1 MSKDMNEK
9 VSIISAVYQVKPY
22 LPQFLDSILAQS
34 FRDWK
39 LYLVDDG
46 STDGG
51 GALCDDYARRD
62 GRIVVMHQKNQG
74 PAMARQHALDHCT
87 GEYVYFADSDDWL
100 EPNLLQRMVET
111 LEQQQ
116 SDVVIIDYYRNT
128 ANEQTCHQSH
138 GPQIENLNTHEALL
152 SIYCD
157 RIPCY
162 LWTYMMKRDVQ
173 QERIYNKAIYE
184 DHSTIL
190 KWMSHARKIT
200 LLHEPLYHYRQR
212 AGSILHSISS
222 IKANTTLFKVVLDRY
237 DFLRRNHLLEDQKK
251 KVDAY
256 TVHIFLKLCKDI
268 SRSNASFHEKMKS
281 VHTIR
286 RAIKAFPWYSPT
298 SLGMKYYLR
307 QCLMRMSPKLFVHAV
322 DGTSLFSKPIPKLKR
337 KLKRKQ

>member
-1 MSKDMNEK
+1 MNEK

-51 GALCDDYARRD
+51 GALCDDYVRRD

-200 LLHEPLYHYRQR
+200 LLHP
-212 AGSILHSISS
+212 
-222 IKANTTLFKVVLDRY
+222 
-237 DFLRRNHLLEDQKK
+237 ED
-251 KVDAY
+251 V
-256 TVHIFLKLCKDI
+256 
-268 SRSNASFHEKMKS
+268 
-281 VHTIR
+281 
-286 RAIKAFPWYSPT
+286 
-298 SLGMKYYLR
+298 
-307 QCLMRMSPKLFVHAV
+307 
-322 DGTSLFSKPIPKLKR
+322 
-337 KLKRKQ
+337 